1 MSTRIFDIIF
11 SLIVLILAAPLY
23 LLLALGIK
31 LSSKGPV
38 FFTDIRV
45 GLLGKIFYCFKF
57 RTMYMDAPEK
67 LQAILARNPSFQE
80 EWDSYQKLKK
90 DPRITYCGRFL
101 RKFSLDEL
109 PQFFNVLIGDMSVVG
124 PRPYF
129 KSQIDTSKSPSVY
142 NKILSVKP
150 GITGLWQISGRSNLS
165 YKERVALEES
175 YVDKKSF
182 LLDLKIILKTLP
194 AIFFSKG
201 AY

>member
-11 SLIVLILAAPLY
+11 SLIVLILAAPLC
-23 LLLALGIK
+23 LLLALGVK

-45 GLLGKIFYCFKF
+45 
-57 RTMYMDAPEK
+57 
-67 LQAILARNPSFQE
+67 
-80 EWDSYQKLKK
+80 
-90 DPRITYCGRFL
+90 
-101 RKFSLDEL
+101 
-109 PQFFNVLIGDMSVVG
+109 VG
-124 PRPYF
+124 PRAYF
-129 KSQIDTSKSPSVY
+129 KSQIDTSKSPSIY